1 VSVLDM
7 ASFRLVLKLEQAV
20 EIESI
25 LIEEVMVQIMKIG
38 MKRQFTL

>member
-20 EIESI
+20 EIENI